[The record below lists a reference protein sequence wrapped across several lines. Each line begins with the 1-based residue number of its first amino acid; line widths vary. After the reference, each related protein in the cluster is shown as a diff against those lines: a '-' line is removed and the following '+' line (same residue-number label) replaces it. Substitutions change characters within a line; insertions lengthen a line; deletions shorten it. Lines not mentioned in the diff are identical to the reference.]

1 MERRFNIYSNIW
13 RYLQIIQDTF
23 DYLKIYSYELKISS
37 NIWRYNMYLQIIEDN
52 FK

>member
-1 MERRFNIYSNIW
+1 MEHRFNIYSNIW

-23 DYLKIYSYELKISS
+23 YYLKIYSYELKIYS
-37 NIWRYNMYLQIIEDN
+37 NIWIYNMYLQIIEDI